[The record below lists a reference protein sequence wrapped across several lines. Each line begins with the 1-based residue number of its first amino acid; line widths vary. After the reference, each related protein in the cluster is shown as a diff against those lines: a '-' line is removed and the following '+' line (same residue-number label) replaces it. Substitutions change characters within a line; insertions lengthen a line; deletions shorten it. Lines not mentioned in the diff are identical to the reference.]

1 MSDDRPK
8 FPRFPNSSWPM
19 THEEV
24 MAIIV
29 PELTRRI
36 VELVAPSRIILFGSA
51 ARGQMG
57 PDSDLD
63 VLVVMPDGSDHKR
76 TLDALNYGVRI
87 GFSKDLLVVTEGEL
101 KEYGEDPW
109 LIYRQA
115 LAEGKELYRREE

>member
-1 MSDDRPK
+1 
-8 FPRFPNSSWPM
+8 
-19 THEEV
+19 

-51 ARGQMG
+51 PRGQMG

-63 VLVVMPDGSDHKR
+63 VLVVMPDGSEHKR

-101 KEYGEDPW
+101 KEYGEDPR
-109 LIYRQA
+109 LIYRQV